1 MTTPYLTRTTNV
13 LVIGSGGAG
22 LRAAIAAAATGAD
35 VLIVG
40 KRPRRDAHTVLA
52 AGGINAA
59 LGSRDPEDSPEQHFA
74 DTYRDGYAL
83 AVPRTRGLDRGP
95 IAGFRALQEPRPAYY
110 DAPYYGAP
118 MSVLLFS
125 YLVER
130 GVRDVH
136 DVRVRRTTR

>member
-1 MTTPYLTRTTNV
+1 MNGLPKPCV
-13 LVIGSGGAG
+13 AGSIPAGGTK
-22 LRAAIAAAATGAD
+22 ATGAD

-95 IAGFRALQEPRPAYY
+95 IAGFRALQEPRPAY
-110 DAPYYGAP
+110 DMPRIMVP
-118 MSVLLFS
+118 
-125 YLVER
+125 R
-130 GVRDVH
+130 
-136 DVRVRRTTR
+136 